1 MGFMSLVIIFC
12 WPLFFMLAAFAAFLI
27 GLNTALNVVVTIM
40 LVANLAFLILLL
52 FLRTKWKATGRMEPE
67 FINSYEGW
75 RHYGLL
81 AAKGLLTGGMVWEA
95 IVVAICALLLLFH
108 PWSVL
113 LI

>member
-1 MGFMSLVIIFC
+1 MGFMSLVIVFC

-27 GLNTALNVVVTIM
+27 WLNTALNVVVTIM
-40 LVANLAFLILLL
+40 LVANIAFLILLL
-52 FLRTKWKATGRMEPE
+52 FLRTKWKAAGRMESE

-81 AAKGLLTGGMVWEA
+81 AAKVLLTGGVVCEA
-95 IVVAICALLLLFH
+95 VVVAGCTLLLLFR
-108 PWSVL
+108 PWSAL

>member
-1 MGFMSLVIIFC
+1 MGFISLVIIFF
-12 WPLFFMLAAFAAFLI
+12 WPLLFILAAFAALLI
-27 GLNTALNVVVTIM
+27 WLNTALNVVVTIM

-81 AAKGLLTGGMVWEA
+81 AAKVLLTGGVVWEA
-95 IVVAICALLLLFH
+95 VVVAGCTLLLLFR
-108 PWSVL
+108 PWSAI

>member
-1 MGFMSLVIIFC
+1 MGFMSLVIVFC

-27 GLNTALNVVVTIM
+27 WLNTALNVVVTIM

-75 RHYGLL
+75 RHYGFL
-81 AAKGLLTGGMVWEA
+81 AAKVLLTGGMVWEA

-108 PWSVL
+108 PWSVP

>member
-12 WPLFFMLAAFAAFLI
+12 WPLLFILAAFAALLI
-27 GLNTALNVVVTIM
+27 WLNTALNMVVTIM
-40 LVANLAFLILLL
+40 LVANIAFLILLL

-95 IVVAICALLLLFH
+95 IVVAVCALLLLFR
-108 PWSVL
+108 PWSAL